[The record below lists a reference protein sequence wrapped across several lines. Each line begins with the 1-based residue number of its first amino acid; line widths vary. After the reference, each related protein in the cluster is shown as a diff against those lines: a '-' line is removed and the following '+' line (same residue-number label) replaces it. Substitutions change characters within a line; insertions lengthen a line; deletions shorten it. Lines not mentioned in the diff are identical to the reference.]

1 MKVTPV
7 DIHHKTFSTQ
17 VLGHNKAE
25 VHQFLQD
32 VSRELEAAML
42 ERNQLKETIRERDL
56 AIIEYKER
64 DKILNETIAT
74 ASKMADRL
82 QEEAK
87 KEASHLIKQAE
98 LNAQAMI
105 EDTKE
110 QLKNMYREIMELK
123 KLRTQF
129 DANMR
134 ALANAHLEILEKFML
149 NNEGLRVQTTTAGQ
163 AATQPQVVVAGL
175 PHQMNEAGA

>member
-17 VLGHNKAE
+17 ALGYSKSE
-25 VHQFLQD
+25 VNQFLQE
-32 VSRELEAAML
+32 VSRELEGVML

-56 AIIEYKER
+56 SIIEYKER

-87 KEASHLIKQAE
+87 KEASYIIKQAE
-98 LNAQAMI
+98 LNAQAMV

-134 ALANAHLEILEKFML
+134 ALATAHLEILEKFHL
-149 NNEGLRVQTTTAGQ
+149 GHEGVKVQNSS
-163 AATQPQVVVAGL
+163 ATPMITGL
-175 PHQMNEAGA
+175 PQQISETNV

>member
-7 DIHHKTFSTQ
+7 DIHHKTFSSQTF
-17 VLGHNKAE
+17 GHNKAE
-25 VHQFLQD
+25 VNQFLQD
-32 VSRELEAAML
+32 ISRELEFVML
-42 ERNQLKETIRERDL
+42 ERNQLKETLRERDL
-56 AIIEYKER
+56 SILEYKER

-82 QEEAK
+82 QEDAK
-87 KEASHLIKQAE
+87 KEASMLIKQAE
-98 LNAQAMI
+98 LNAQAMV

-134 ALANAHLEILEKFML
+134 ALASAHLEILEKFSL
-149 NNEGLRVQTTTAGQ
+149 GHDGVKVQNSSPNQGI
-163 AATQPQVVVAGL
+163 VAGL
-175 PHQMNEAGA
+175 PHQMSEQNA

>member
-1 MKVTPV
+1 MMKVTPV
-7 DIHHKTFSTQ
+7 DIHHKTFATQ
-17 VLGHNKAE
+17 ALGFNKSE
-25 VHQFLQD
+25 VNQFLQD
-32 VSRELEAAML
+32 VSRELEAVML

-56 AIIEYKER
+56 AIIEYKDR

-87 KEASHLIKQAE
+87 KEAAYIIKQAE
-98 LNAQAMI
+98 LNAQAMV

-134 ALANAHLEILEKFML
+134 ALATAHLEILEKFMMG
-149 NNEGLRVQTTTAGQ
+149 NEGVKVQTPA
-163 AATQPQVVVAGL
+163 PQMVAGL
-175 PHQMNEAGA
+175 PHHINETNT

>member
-56 AIIEYKER
+56 SIMEYKER

-98 LNAQAMI
+98 LNAQVMV

-149 NNEGLRVQTTTAGQ
+149 SNDGIRVQ
-163 AATQPQVVVAGL
+163 ATSSAQTQSVVTGL